1 MLTVTGA
8 EFETLPPDSHGGWR
22 VRVTVVGTE
31 LFNESVPVI
40 AAVGDMPVQ
49 VVFMMP
55 AGAGFVGFLVEI
67 PPIGARLRVG
77 YADIGLEDTP
87 ITYQPPIA

>member
-8 EFETLPPDSHGGWR
+8 EFETLPPDSHAGWR
-22 VRVTVVGTE
+22 VLGTE

-55 AGAGFVGFLVEI
+55 AGAGFVGFLVEV